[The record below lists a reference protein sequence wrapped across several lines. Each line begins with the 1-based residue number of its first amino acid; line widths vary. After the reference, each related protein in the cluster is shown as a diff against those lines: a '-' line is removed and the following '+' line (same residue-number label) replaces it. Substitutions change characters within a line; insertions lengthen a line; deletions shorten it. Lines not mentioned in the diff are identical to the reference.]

1 MKQVILRYI
10 DTLRAKFRMRY
21 ILVMLPAAILLAIAV
36 YKQVHFGNSQIDEI
50 IFYFQNGLSEGN
62 AGSIQSAGLSLI
74 PWVIIVSLSLA
85 LPLTLLPRW
94 RRCYIAAVTVAS
106 TVALLY
112 SFSVPQYVKAMSQSS
127 QLYERHY
134 VDPRTANLTFPQHKR
149 NLIHIYVESLENTV
163 LSRQAGGQSDISLIP
178 ELEALAMQH
187 ISFSHTA
194 HGLGGAQQVTGTG
207 WTVAGMTAQSAGVP
221 LKTGLLGKDHNSYGY
236 YKQFLPGAH
245 SLGDVLHK
253 AGYQQSFLMGSGAFF
268 GGRDKLL
275 QQHGKYHIIDHNH
288 QKDTGVLPKDYLVWW
303 GYEDSKLFDY
313 AKQEAVRL
321 ARNSKPFNLQ
331 MLTAN
336 THFTD
341 GYLEAHCPTPHQH
354 KYDNV
359 HACSSRQIAEFVA
372 WVQSQPF
379 GANTTI
385 VITGDHLGMQSSYY
399 QAKISQPNYQRT
411 IFNTFINPAHKKPA
425 TASRQFTAFDLYPT
439 TLAALG
445 VTIQGD
451 RLALGTNLFS
461 SRRTLLEEAGSV
473 QAFDD
478 ELRKRSH
485 YYERH
490 IMLDTTPAK
499 RTSRRS

>member
-1 MKQVILRYI
+1 MKQHISRFFHAQRANFRIRYI
-10 DTLRAKFRMRY
+10 VA
-21 ILVMLPAAILLAIAV
+21 MLPASIFITIAA
-36 YKQVHFGNSQIDEI
+36 YKQIHFGSSQIDEI

-62 AGSIQSAGLSLI
+62 AGSMQDAGLSLI
-74 PWVIIVSLSLA
+74 PWVLIVSLGLA
-85 LPLTLLPRW
+85 LPLVFLPRW
-94 RRCYIAAVTVAS
+94 RRWYAAAITLAS
-106 TVALLY
+106 AITLLY
-112 SFSVPQYVKAMSQSS
+112 SFSVPQYVKALSQSS
-127 QLYERHY
+127 QLYEQHY
-134 VDPRTANLTFPQHKR
+134 VDPRTAHLTFPEHKR

-163 LSRQAGGQSDISLIP
+163 LSTQAGGQADVSLIP
-178 ELEALAMQH
+178 ELEALATQH
-187 ISFSHTA
+187 TSFSHTA
-194 HGLGGAQQVTGTG
+194 RGLGGAQQVTGTG

-236 YKQFLPGAH
+236 YKQFLPGAY
-245 SLGDVLHK
+245 SLGDILQK

-275 QQHGKYHIIDHNH
+275 QQHGNYRIIDHNH
-288 QKDTGVLPKDYLVWW
+288 QKETGVLPNDYLVWW

-313 AKQEAVRL
+313 AKQEATRL
-321 ARNSKPFNLQ
+321 ARDGKPFNLQ

-341 GYLEAHCPTPHQH
+341 GYLEQHCPTPHQH

-359 HACSSRQIAEFVA
+359 HACSSRQITEFVA

-399 QAKISQPNYQRT
+399 QAKINQPGYQRT
-411 IFNTFINPAHKKPA
+411 IFNTFINPAHKAPT
-425 TASRQFTAFDLYPT
+425 TASRQFTAFDIYPT

-445 VTIQGD
+445 ASIQGD

-461 SRRTLLEEAGSV
+461 GRRTLLEEAGSV

-478 ELRKRSH
+478 ELRKRSQ
-485 YYERH
+485 YYERR
-490 IMLDTTPAK
+490 IMLDSSTG
-499 RTSRRS
+499 R